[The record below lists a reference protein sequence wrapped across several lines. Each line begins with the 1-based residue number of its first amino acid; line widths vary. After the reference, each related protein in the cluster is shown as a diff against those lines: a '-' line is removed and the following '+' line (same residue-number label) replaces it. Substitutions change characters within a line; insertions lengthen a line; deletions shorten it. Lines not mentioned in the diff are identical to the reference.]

1 MNKKSLLL
9 ITMIVGIATLFIAA
23 GIYAGSAEVKDE
35 IPMENKAYKKH
46 EESIHV
52 FTHKKHVKEYAEK
65 NPDLYKNGCGECHHE
80 EKDGK
85 IIQLKELKEGD
96 EVKNCIECHKTPEYI
111 NTKERKK
118 RGLKKEDLVK
128 EFHANAVH
136 ENCQGCH
143 KKYNKKKGFKSKDK
157 GFAPTKSKCK
167 ACHPKKKK

>member
-23 GIYAGSAEVKDE
+23 GIYAGSDEVKDE

-52 FTHKKHVKEYAEK
+52 FTHKKHVKEYAEE

-85 IIQLKELKEGD
+85 SIPLKELKEGD

-111 NTKERKK
+111 DTKKRKK

-143 KKYNKKKGFKSKDK
+143 KKYNKKKGLKSKDE

-167 ACHPKKKK
+167 TCHPKKKK